1 MGPRQGDPVPRHGE
15 PEQPL
20 RGPEWAREELS
31 EDLTDDEI
39 SARANTIRVA
49 DDT

>member
-1 MGPRQGDPVPRHGE
+1 MGPRQGDPIPRPDE
-15 PEQPL
+15 PKQPL

-31 EDLTDDEI
+31 EELTNDEI
-39 SARANTIRVA
+39 SAQANTIRVA